1 MWEVVGRQSAVACYS
16 KCQRNWLRGKA
27 YLSFPGKIDKQTE
40 EESQGNALGPKRS
53 QGNAMGPKLVR
64 LFSGH
69 CFPLGGVLT
78 HRAVTQPPGLLSLMN
93 FEFRRYAPAGP
104 SQRWGWAR
112 ALPRHFRVKGKLRKK
127 RHNCLL

>member
-1 MWEVVGRQSAVACYS
+1 MWEVVGRQGVVAFYS

-40 EESQGNALGPKRS
+40 EESQGNAMGPKRS

-64 LFSGH
+64 LLSGH

-78 HRAVTQPPGLLSLMN
+78 HRGCHTAS
-93 FEFRRYAPAGP
+93 RAP
-104 SQRWGWAR
+104 
-112 ALPRHFRVKGKLRKK
+112 LPNEL
-127 RHNCLL
+127 